1 MLFDFIQPEIFL
13 QRLQEIRDKIDNA
26 GIKAEVQSINAK
38 LPSATALSDA
48 LSNPTTTII
57 GSALLGFDGSAW
69 RRLRADESG
78 RILVWLG

>member
-38 LPSATALSDA
+38 LPSATALGDA

-69 RRLRADESG
+69 RRLRVTTDG
-78 RILVWLG
+78 KLQLYLG